1 MDDNLEPTSSLTAD
15 PRNHAVGD
23 VSNTNYTADEEDEEV
38 PDWTKFASIAGITP
52 SSPAA
57 SSLDISSA
65 AYTAGAR
72 SKTKN
77 STSTVIPKRGEKD
90 FEPKT
95 KPSNPLDDA
104 EDSRSRSGPS
114 TGSGLQN
121 HALERARRAMFSAL
135 NGTRGTSSK
144 NISYG
149 IWHPH
154 LNRVEVIQAKGILW
168 NAMGHSAPI
177 RTCLCSEEYSLDDLK
192 ASRSQAVE
200 ETRGKKRT
208 ELLPEEALYLM
219 ERGSMICFKHSPSP
233 SLHLAP
239 STSTPTLMP
248 FAISSLPS
256 ADAPPLINSASSS
269 FSFDPLGNEPPGA
282 PMTVQHAW
290 GEMIGSESLTLE
302 KYQVYSYLR
311 RLGYVVTRHRK
322 PSSSPWY
329 PIPEIGDAQSTAKA
343 APASSRGLRASVAT
357 LVSSPF
363 WWLWG
368 LFESMWYDPW
378 RPLRGKWRWIHT
390 YPSLLSSLRALP
402 SASSR
407 PLTSSPIP
415 PPASTIPTS
424 VSKRM
429 AGSNQ
434 ASHPP
439 APTVS
444 PYEIFYSL
452 YKPSTSFRKS
462 APPPPDFYL
471 VVVDAR
477 TTSIPSLFDLER
489 LWSQIPETRLQAS
502 ISRKMMAA
510 KREDARKEKIA
521 LRQRQSA
528 AMKKGATKVDDE
540 KAEFDGEDR
549 DNEGGR
555 SGLLAWFRSVFV
567 RGRNGEEET
576 KDKMKDGKD
585 LLQPRPPHPF
595 AVLKAGRKLVVIAVV
610 DSGNIG
616 FYRFSEG
623 VFDEM
628 PMM

>member
-1 MDDNLEPTSSLTAD
+1 
-15 PRNHAVGD
+15 
-23 VSNTNYTADEEDEEV
+23 
-38 PDWTKFASIAGITP
+38 
-52 SSPAA
+52 
-57 SSLDISSA
+57 
-65 AYTAGAR
+65 
-72 SKTKN
+72 
-77 STSTVIPKRGEKD
+77 
-90 FEPKT
+90 
-95 KPSNPLDDA
+95 KPSNPSDDA
-104 EDSRSRSGPS
+104 EESRSRSGPS
-114 TGSGLQN
+114 TGSGLQT

-135 NGTRGTSSK
+135 SGTRGTSSK

-177 RTCLCSEEYSLDDLK
+177 RTCLCTEEYLLDDLK
-192 ASRSQAVE
+192 ASTTAVRE
-200 ETRGKKRT
+200 ESRGKKKT
-208 ELLPEEALYLM
+208 ELLPEEALYLI

-239 STSTPTLMP
+239 SASTPTLMP
-248 FAISSLPS
+248 FSISSLPS
-256 ADAPPLINSASSS
+256 ADAPPLISSASSS

-343 APASSRGLRASVAT
+343 APASSRGLQASVAT

-363 WWLWG
+363 RWLWG
-368 LFESMWYDPW
+368 LMERMWYDPW
-378 RPLRGKWRWIHT
+378 HPLRGKWRWIHS
-390 YPSLLSSLRALP
+390 YPSLFTSLRALP

-415 PPASTIPTS
+415 PSASASTKFTS
-424 VSKRM
+424 VSKTTQ
-429 AGSNQ
+429 GSNRP
-434 ASHPP
+434 SPPP

-444 PYEIFYSL
+444 SPYEIFYNL
-452 YKPSTSFRKS
+452 YKPSTPFRKS
-462 APPPPDFYL
+462 SPPPPDFYL

-502 ISRKMMAA
+502 LSRKMMAA
-510 KREDARKEKIA
+510 RREEARKEKVA
-521 LRQRQSA
+521 MRQRQST
-528 AMKKGATKVDDE
+528 AMKKGVAKADDE
-540 KAEFDGEDR
+540 KAQFDGEDR

-555 SGLLAWFRSVFV
+555 SGLLAWLRSVFV
-567 RGRNGEEET
+567 RGRKSQEESKEKT
-576 KDKMKDGKD
+576 KDVEDA
-585 LLQPRPPHPF
+585 LQPRPPHPF